1 MIKFQTF
8 QQRQSSNEAEA
19 KWLPQ
24 MMSEAFNQHLS
35 SIVLKRDTKNRNKAL
50 KIRIARIEAKMPLKE
65 EDMQDYL
72 EEYNAEQLNKVPL
85 FSKREMQMKKV
96 A

>member
-19 KWLPQ
+19 KWMPQ

-50 KIRIARIEAKMPLKE
+50 KIRIARIESKMPLKE

-72 EEYNAEQLNKVPL
+72 EEYNAEQLNKIPL